1 MSEKEKKEHDKEKK
15 PKGPKP
21 EGKGHGEKGGGE
33 KKARKPKGPA
43 LAEEVA
49 DEGPQQPVPP
59 ARLYERYKS
68 EIAPALGEKIG
79 QKNRLAVPRLEKI
92 VISMGVGRF
101 AVEGGEGKAKM
112 QQAEKELSVIAGQ
125 KPVRTK
131 AKKSVANFKVREGME
146 TGLKVTLRGQR
157 MYEFLDRMITL
168 AIPRV
173 KDFRGLDPNGFDK
186 AGNYNFGFTEQTV
199 FPEVNAAEV
208 TFQQGMNITMVTTA
222 KNPDQGRDHSK
233 ISLHCSPT
241 ACRSNP
247 GPPSFASSDSRKTVR
262 IIPTRTACLFIRCNF
277 TSILNRVKLFKLR
290 DWFSSSMK
298 PTTGCVRSSPTAAH
312 CPRKIRNPGGSATRP
327 ANGTETRCSSKLSVS
342 ATWAGWMKKVRL

>member
-1 MSEKEKKEHDKEKK
+1 MSEKEKHEHDKEKK

-43 LAEEVA
+43 PAEEMA
-49 DEGPQQPVPP
+49 DEGPQQPAPP
-59 ARLYERYKS
+59 ARLYERYKA

-222 KNPDQGRDHSK
+222 RNPDQGRELLRQFGMPFREHSK
-233 ISLHCSPT
+233 QD
-241 ACRSNP
+241 R
-247 GPPSFASSDSRKTVR
+247 
-262 IIPTRTACLFIRCNF
+262 
-277 TSILNRVKLFKLR
+277 
-290 DWFSSSMK
+290 
-298 PTTGCVRSSPTAAH
+298 
-312 CPRKIRNPGGSATRP
+312 
-327 ANGTETRCSSKLSVS
+327 
-342 ATWAGWMKKVRL
+342 

>member
-1 MSEKEKKEHDKEKK
+1 MSEKEKHEEKEKK

-21 EGKGHGEKGGGE
+21 EGKGHGEKHGGGE

-43 LAEEVA
+43 PAEEVA
-49 DEGPQQPVPP
+49 DEGPQQPPPP
-59 ARLYERYKS
+59 ARLYERYKA

-222 KNPDQGRDHSK
+222 RNPDQGRE
-233 ISLHCSPT
+233 L
-241 ACRSNP
+241 
-247 GPPSFASSDSRKTVR
+247 
-262 IIPTRTACLFIRCNF
+262 
-277 TSILNRVKLFKLR
+277 LR
-290 DWFSSSMK
+290 QFGMPFREHTKQD
-298 PTTGCVRSSPTAAH
+298 R
-312 CPRKIRNPGGSATRP
+312 
-327 ANGTETRCSSKLSVS
+327 
-342 ATWAGWMKKVRL
+342 